1 MKTSAL
7 AQTSLK
13 GRALIAVAITIVLV
27 VAGVG
32 VAHAAGTGSPEGVT
46 TAPVGTTSDPKG
58 ATTAP
63 ATLEEIIE
71 DAKRTTYYDT
81 DQFLWEHYGMTE
93 REFEQTYG
101 VDDDVL
107 DPYEAPRPSSVYSGD
122 AAAGGPAP
130 DGSPGG
136 NAFATRQ
143 EYEAAKDAWKAAHP
157 GVDDDVWEAQ
167 HPNPF
172 DCADRDDHDD

>member
-1 MKTSAL
+1 MKTSTF

-13 GRALIAVAITIVLV
+13 GRALIAVVVTAVLV
-27 VAGVG
+27 VIGVG
-32 VAHAAGTGSPEGVT
+32 VARAA
-46 TAPVGTTSDPKG
+46 TAGDPQKIASAAASTTSDSKG
-58 ATTAP
+58 ATTVP

-71 DAKRTTYYDT
+71 DAKKTTFYDT

-107 DPYEAPRPSSVYSGD
+107 DPYEAPRPSAAQGGGTPSG
-122 AAAGGPAP
+122 GTVP
-130 DGSPGG
+130 DGGQDG
-136 NAFATRQ
+136 TTFATRQ

-157 GVDDDVWEAQ
+157 GVEDDVWEAQ

-172 DCADRDDHDD
+172 DCDDHDD

>member
-7 AQTSLK
+7 AQTSPK
-13 GRALIAVAITIVLV
+13 GRALIAVVIAAVLV
-27 VAGVG
+27 VIGVG
-32 VAHAAGTGSPEGVT
+32 VTRAAAEGEPQKI
-46 TAPVGTTSDPKG
+46 AAAAASTTSDPKG
-58 ATTAP
+58 AATAP

-71 DAKRTTYYDT
+71 DAKKTTFYDT

-93 REFEQTYG
+93 YEFERTYG

-107 DPYEAPRPSSVYSGD
+107 DPYEAPKPSLGRDGGTAPGD
-122 AAAGGPAP
+122 AAPS
-130 DGSPGG
+130 DTSGG

-157 GVDDDVWEAQ
+157 GIDDDVWEAQ

-172 DCADRDDHDD
+172 DCDDHDD

>member
-1 MKTSAL
+1 MKTSTF
-7 AQTSLK
+7 AQASLK
-13 GRALIAVAITIVLV
+13 GRALIAVVVTAVLV
-27 VAGVG
+27 VIGVG
-32 VAHAAGTGSPEGVT
+32 VARAATAGDPQKIASAAASTTGDS
-46 TAPVGTTSDPKG
+46 KG

-71 DAKRTTYYDT
+71 DAKKTTFYDT
-81 DQFLWEHYGMTE
+81 NQFLWEHYGMTE

-172 DCADRDDHDD
+172 DCDDHDD

>member
-1 MKTSAL
+1 MKTSTF

-13 GRALIAVAITIVLV
+13 GRALIAVIVTAVLV
-27 VAGVG
+27 VIGVG
-32 VAHAAGTGSPEGVT
+32 VARAA
-46 TAPVGTTSDPKG
+46 TAGDPQKIASAAASTTSDSKG
-58 ATTAP
+58 ATTAPAP

-71 DAKRTTYYDT
+71 DAKKTTFYDT

-107 DPYEAPRPSSVYSGD
+107 DPYEAPRPSAAQGGGTPSG
-122 AAAGGPAP
+122 GTAP
-130 DGSPGG
+130 DGGQDG
-136 NAFATRQ
+136 TTFATRQ

-157 GVDDDVWEAQ
+157 GVEDDVWEAQ

-172 DCADRDDHDD
+172 DCDDHDD

>member
-1 MKTSAL
+1 MVVTA
-7 AQTSLK
+7 
-13 GRALIAVAITIVLV
+13 VLV
-27 VAGVG
+27 VIGVG
-32 VAHAAGTGSPEGVT
+32 VARAA
-46 TAPVGTTSDPKG
+46 TAGDPQKIASAAASTTSDSKG

-71 DAKRTTYYDT
+71 DAKKTTFYDT

-107 DPYEAPRPSSVYSGD
+107 DPYEAPRPSVAQGGGTPSG
-122 AAAGGPAP
+122 GTAP
-130 DGSPGG
+130 DGGQDG
-136 NAFATRQ
+136 TTFATRQ

-157 GVDDDVWEAQ
+157 GVEDDVWEAQ

-172 DCADRDDHDD
+172 DCDDHDD